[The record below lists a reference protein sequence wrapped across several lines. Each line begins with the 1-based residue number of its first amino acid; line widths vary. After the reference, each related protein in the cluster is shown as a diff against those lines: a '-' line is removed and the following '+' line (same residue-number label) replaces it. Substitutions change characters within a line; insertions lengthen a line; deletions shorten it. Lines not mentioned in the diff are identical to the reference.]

1 MKKTVSF
8 LALAAF
14 ILGIGGGAVQAQ
26 TEECDK
32 LIGEAQAQLAA
43 ASDDKKGEVEKLLKE
58 ARDAKAKGD
67 MAACQASAGKAKE
80 VAKGD
85 SD

>member
-8 LALAAF
+8 LALAVL
-14 ILGIGGGAVQAQ
+14 IRGVGGGAVQAQ

-32 LIGEAQAQLAA
+32 LIGEAQAQLDS
-43 ASDDKKGEVEKLLKE
+43 ASEDKKAEVEKLLKD

-67 MAACQASAGKAKE
+67 MAVCQASATEGKEA
-80 VAKGD
+80 AKGG